1 MQRDWAHAKDYVK
14 AMWLM
19 LQQKKPEDYVISTGK
34 QYSVRNF
41 IEECA
46 KCLGIQIA
54 FKGKGLNEKV
64 IVKKITKNN
73 KYKFKIGQIIIR
85 VNKKYFRPAEV
96 DYLIGDSSKAL
107 KKLKW
112 KPTVDFTSLCKEMIN
127 YDLKNSKIL
136 RRNFKI

>member
-1 MQRDWAHAKDYVK
+1 
-14 AMWLM
+14 MWLM

-64 IVKKITKNN
+64 IVKNH
-73 KYKFKIGQIIIR
+73 
-85 VNKKYFRPAEV
+85 
-96 DYLIGDSSKAL
+96 
-107 KKLKW
+107 
-112 KPTVDFTSLCKEMIN
+112 
-127 YDLKNSKIL
+127 
-136 RRNFKI
+136 